1 MKKKSKKKS
10 RIELLKDVLYN
21 VQQQR
26 DAFRRELDE
35 ERKKS
40 GGESG
45 RLRFNQLNWQLAAI
59 KSATQLHK
67 DGNAPEVLNL
77 VKALVDPPIIQIA
90 IGMNTHFVRPK
101 A

>member
-1 MKKKSKKKS
+1 MKKTSKKKS
-10 RIELLKDVLYN
+10 QLESLKDVLYD

-26 DAFRRELDE
+26 DAFRRELDG

-45 RLRFNQLNWQLAAI
+45 RLRFKQLTWQLAAI
-59 KSATQLHK
+59 KSAVQLHK

-77 VKALVDPPIIQIA
+77 VKALVYPPIIQIA
-90 IGMNTHFVRPK
+90 IGMDAHFIRPK